1 MGRLGLNLRPQ
12 SLDFEYPPRQ
22 EEEEEDEGTPFFT
35 ETFITQ
41 DNDQQ

>member
-1 MGRLGLNLRPQ
+1 MGRLGLNSRPQ

-22 EEEEEDEGTPFFT
+22 EEEEDEGTPFFT
-35 ETFITQ
+35 ETFITK